1 MHIYLNLFTN
11 LEKYYPIATKG
22 PQNMSLETS
31 STVAHLIKMLGMP
44 DEPKVLTMVNGQPS
58 DISTVLT
65 DNDEVYFFY
74 HPQIVTNKKRQK
86 QPMADKEKLFFNS
99 TF

>member
-11 LEKYYPIATKG
+11 LEKYYPVAKKG
-22 PQNMSLETS
+22 PQNLSLKTS

-44 DEPKVLTMVNGQPS
+44 DEPKLLTMVNGQPS

-74 HPQIVTNKKRQK
+74 RPQKVTNKKRQK
-86 QPMADKEKLFFNS
+86 QPKADRKTNFQFS
-99 TF
+99 I